1 MQGVLDELALEF
13 MRCKL
18 FEGGPAEGYGGARI
32 TVSTDRLLFDSKDLF
47 KTAGTVA
54 DSSGE
59 DSSFMTVLPIEVAGR
74 VWEVHFSIPTKT
86 VIGSVDA
93 ALPWL
98 VLIGGLLSSFLLFA
112 VFYSMASSRSR
123 AVEMANVITKD
134 LRQSEASL
142 AQAQRIAQLG
152 NWSLD
157 PVSRIMTW
165 SEETYRILGL
175 QPSPASPQYDDLVGR
190 VHEKDRAALEQTLKG
205 ATETGRECEGD
216 PRNSAG
222 KGEARGD
229 GS

>member
-1 MQGVLDELALEF
+1 ELMQGVLVEHALKF
-13 MRCKL
+13 MRFKL
-18 FEGGPAEGYGGARI
+18 YEAGPAESYVAAKH
-32 TVSTDRLLFDSKDLF
+32 TFSPDRLLFDSKDLF
-47 KTAGTVA
+47 KAADTVA
-54 DSSGE
+54 DTGG

-74 VWEVHFSIPTKT
+74 VWEVHFSTPTKT

-98 VLIGGLLSSFLLFA
+98 VLAGGLLSSLLLFA

-175 QPSPASPQYDDLVGR
+175 QPS
-190 VHEKDRAALEQTLKG
+190 
-205 ATETGRECEGD
+205 
-216 PRNSAG
+216 
-222 KGEARGD
+222 
-229 GS
+229 